1 MDGLL
6 LGLGR
11 LAGLAGLVLS
21 GVAIILRLT
30 GRYHIGSFGAGVV
43 LQAGM
48 AAILVGCF
56 FQLWVVA
63 SRRT

>member
-1 MDGLL
+1 MEGLF

-11 LAGLAGLVLS
+11 LAGLLGVLLS
-21 GVAIILRLT
+21 VVAVVLRLT

-56 FQLWVVA
+56 FLLCVVT
-63 SRRT
+63 SRRH